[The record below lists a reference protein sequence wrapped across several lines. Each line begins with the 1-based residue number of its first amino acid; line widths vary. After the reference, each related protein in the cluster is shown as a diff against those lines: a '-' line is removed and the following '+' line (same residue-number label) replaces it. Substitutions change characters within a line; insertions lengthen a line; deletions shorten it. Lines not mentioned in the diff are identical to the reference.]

1 MCGKLENSRELSRT
15 TAWRVPVGNE
25 GKGAGPIAFP
35 AGTLSAMEAP
45 GGLRAG
51 PDLTHRLGRHRDYGL
66 DSQMSD
72 RADATPPSGLNS
84 THPV

>member
-1 MCGKLENSRELSRT
+1 MLENSRKPSRT
-15 TAWRVPVGNE
+15 AAWRVTVGNE
-25 GKGAGPIAFP
+25 GKGAGPIPFP
-35 AGTLSAMEAP
+35 AGTLSAMEVP

-51 PDLTHRLGRHRDYGL
+51 PDLTHYLGRHRDYGL

-72 RADATPPSGLNS
+72 RADTTPPSSLNS